1 MTAATRPSPAAKS
14 GTAIADTEFCAFQK
28 GTNKDTCQGDSGGP
42 MVVRDEGGNFVQVG
56 VVSWGSGCG
65 GTTPGVYARVAP
77 FKGWIADT
85 IKSN

>member
-1 MTAATRPSPAAKS
+1 
-14 GTAIADTEFCAFQK
+14 
-28 GTNKDTCQGDSGGP
+28 
-42 MVVRDEGGNFVQVG
+42 MVVRDASGAFVQVG
-56 VVSWGSGCG
+56 VVSWGRG

>member
-1 MTAATRPSPAAKS
+1 
-14 GTAIADTEFCAFQK
+14 
-28 GTNKDTCQGDSGGP
+28 
-42 MVVRDEGGNFVQVG
+42 MVVRDEGGAFVQIG

-77 FKGWIADT
+77 FAGWIADT